1 MESPRDTR
9 VRLESGDERSLG
21 ELLRELNDHSRR
33 MIHQE
38 VDLAKSELRENLE
51 RSKRGGIW
59 LGAATVPGLVGIVCL
74 ALALTYALGGPWPP
88 WGAALFW
95 AGVMLLLAAG
105 MVYVGKRHIDRV
117 DAPPTPKTAETLRET
132 GQRLGSN

>member
-21 ELLRELNDHSRR
+21 ELLRELNEHSRR

-38 VDLAKSELRENLE
+38 VDLAKTEIRENLE

-59 LGAATVPGLVGIVCL
+59 LGAAAVPALVGIVCL
-74 ALALTYALGGPWPP
+74 ALALTHGLGGPWPD

-95 AGVMLLLAAG
+95 AGVMLLVAG
-105 MVYVGKRHIDRV
+105 GMAFMGKRHIDRV
-117 DAPPTPKTAETLRET
+117 ETPPTPRAGKTLRET
-132 GQRLGSN
+132 GQRLGNR